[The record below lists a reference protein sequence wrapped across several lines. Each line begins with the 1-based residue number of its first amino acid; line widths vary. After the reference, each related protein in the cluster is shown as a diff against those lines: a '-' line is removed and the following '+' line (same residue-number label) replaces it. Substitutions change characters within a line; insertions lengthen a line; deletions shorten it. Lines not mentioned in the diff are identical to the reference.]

1 MRLEEKSLHTKA
13 DLQRLAQIRLEDSV
27 FLLQSN
33 RCSSAYY
40 LAGYAVELAL
50 KARIAG
56 LFQPDS
62 IPDLS
67 FVKAIYTHRLETL
80 LSTAGLRADFDAA
93 TKADP
98 QLGAYFAIA
107 ANWTEESRYALWDPF
122 SAASLVE
129 AVAEP
134 THGVFQWIQA
144 RW

>member
-1 MRLEEKSLHTKA
+1 M
-13 DLQRLAQIRLEDSV
+13 

-56 LFQPDS
+56 LFQPDA
-62 IPDLS
+62 IPELS
-67 FVKAIYTHRLETL
+67 FVKAIYTHRIDTL
-80 LSTAGLRADFDAA
+80 LSTAGLRAEFDQSIRC
-93 TKADP
+93 DP

-107 ANWTEESRYALWDPF
+107 ANWSEESRYVFWDPF

-134 THGVFQWIQA
+134 KHGVFQWIKA

>member
-1 MRLEEKSLHTKA
+1 LHTKS
-13 DLQRLAQIRLEDSV
+13 DLQRLAQVRLDDSV
-27 FLLQSN
+27 FLLQAN

-40 LAGYAVELAL
+40 LAGYAVELAF

-56 LFQPDS
+56 LFQPDA
-62 IPDLS
+62 IPDMS

-80 LSTAGLRADFDAA
+80 LSTAGLRAEFDRESK
-93 TKADP
+93 TNP

-134 THGVFQWIQA
+134 SHGVFQWIKA
-144 RW
+144 HW

>member
-1 MRLEEKSLHTKA
+1 MLAKA
-13 DLQRLAQIRLEDSV
+13 DLQSLAQMRLDDSV

-56 LFQPDS
+56 QFQS
-62 IPDLS
+62 NAIPDKS
-67 FVKAIYTHRLETL
+67 FVNAIYTHRLDTL
-80 LSTAGLRADFDAA
+80 LSTAGLRSEFDIDS
-93 TKADP
+93 KADP

-107 ANWTEESRYALWDPF
+107 SNWSEESRYAFWDPF

-129 AVAEP
+129 AIAEP
-134 THGVFQWIQA
+134 THGVFQWIRA